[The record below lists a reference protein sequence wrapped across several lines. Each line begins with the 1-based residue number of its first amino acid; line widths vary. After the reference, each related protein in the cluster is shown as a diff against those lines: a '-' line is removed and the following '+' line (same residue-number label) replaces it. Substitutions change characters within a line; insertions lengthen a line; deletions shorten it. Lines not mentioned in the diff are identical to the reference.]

1 MEIIVFLSI
10 VIAVLAV
17 LTSIVLVRRVKKQI
31 AEMTDA
37 LVDVKNGNG
46 NRRILSATNE
56 LTAPLGELAVLKG
69 IDFQADTGEVIVI
82 IGPSGMGKSTFL
94 RCINYI
100 ERPEKGIIEIDNV
113 KVDAEKCTEKEI
125 KQLRLK
131 TSMVFQNYNIF
142 KNKTVIEN
150 VMLPMT
156 SVQKIEKEIAKE
168 KALQYLD
175 QVGLL
180 DKVNEYPSRLSGG
193 QQQRVGIARAMA
205 VNPKLILLDEP
216 TSSLDPELVLGILDI
231 LRNLANEHKRTM
243 IIVTH
248 EMSFAKEIADRI
260 IFMDDGRI
268 IEEGTP
274 EKIFSNPQNERTKRF
289 LERFQTF

>member
-1 MEIIVFLSI
+1 MIKV
-10 VIAVLAV
+10 
-17 LTSIVLVRRVKKQI
+17 
-31 AEMTDA
+31 TD
-37 LVDVKNGNG
+37 LHK
-46 NRRILSATNE
+46 SF
-56 LTAPLGELAVLKG
+56 GELAVLKG

-243 IIVTH
+243 IIVTL
-248 EMSFAKEIADRI
+248 EMSFAKEIADRV
-260 IFMDDGRI
+260 IFMDNGRI

>member
-1 MEIIVFLSI
+1 MIKV
-10 VIAVLAV
+10 
-17 LTSIVLVRRVKKQI
+17 
-31 AEMTDA
+31 TD
-37 LVDVKNGNG
+37 LHK
-46 NRRILSATNE
+46 SF
-56 LTAPLGELAVLKG
+56 GELAVLKG

-100 ERPEKGIIEIDNV
+100 ERPEKVIIEIDNV

>member
-1 MEIIVFLSI
+1 MIKI
-10 VIAVLAV
+10 
-17 LTSIVLVRRVKKQI
+17 
-31 AEMTDA
+31 TD
-37 LVDVKNGNG
+37 LHKSFGD
-46 NRRILSATNE
+46 LH
-56 LTAPLGELAVLKG
+56 VLKG
-69 IDFQADTGEVIVI
+69 IDFQADTGEVIAI

-131 TSMVFQNYNIF
+131 TSMVFQNYNLF
-142 KNKTVIEN
+142 KNKTVLDN

-156 SVQKIEKEIAKE
+156 SVQKLEKDEAK
-168 KALQYLD
+168 KNALQYID
-175 QVGLL
+175 QVGLM
-180 DKVNEYPSRLSGG
+180 DKISEYPSRLSGG

-216 TSSLDPELVLGILDI
+216 TSSLDPELVLGILEI
-231 LRNLANEHKRTM
+231 LKNLANEHKRTM

-248 EMSFAKEIADRI
+248 EMRFARDIADRI
-260 IFMDDGRI
+260 VFIDDGKI

-274 EKIFSNPQNERTKRF
+274 EVLFTDPQNERTKKF
-289 LERFQTF
+289 LERFQNV

>member
-1 MEIIVFLSI
+1 MIKV
-10 VIAVLAV
+10 
-17 LTSIVLVRRVKKQI
+17 
-31 AEMTDA
+31 TD
-37 LVDVKNGNG
+37 LHK
-46 NRRILSATNE
+46 SF
-56 LTAPLGELAVLKG
+56 GELAVLKG

-82 IGPSGMGKSTFL
+82 IGPSEMGKSTFL

-260 IFMDDGRI
+260 VFMDDGRI

>member
-1 MEIIVFLSI
+1 MIKV
-10 VIAVLAV
+10 
-17 LTSIVLVRRVKKQI
+17 
-31 AEMTDA
+31 TD
-37 LVDVKNGNG
+37 LHK
-46 NRRILSATNE
+46 SF
-56 LTAPLGELAVLKG
+56 GELAVLKG

-248 EMSFAKEIADRI
+248 EMSLRK
-260 IFMDDGRI
+260 G
-268 IEEGTP
+268 
-274 EKIFSNPQNERTKRF
+274 NC
-289 LERFQTF
+289 

>member
-1 MEIIVFLSI
+1 M
-10 VIAVLAV
+10 
-17 LTSIVLVRRVKKQI
+17 
-31 AEMTDA
+31 
-37 LVDVKNGNG
+37 
-46 NRRILSATNE
+46 
-56 LTAPLGELAVLKG
+56 KG
-69 IDFQADTGEVIVI
+69 IDFQADTGEFIVI

-180 DKVNEYPSRLSGG
+180 DKINEYPSRLSGG

-205 VNPKLILLDEP
+205 VNPQLILLDEP

-274 EKIFSNPQNERTKRF
+274 EDIFSNPQNERTKRF

>member
-1 MEIIVFLSI
+1 MIKV
-10 VIAVLAV
+10 
-17 LTSIVLVRRVKKQI
+17 
-31 AEMTDA
+31 TD
-37 LVDVKNGNG
+37 LHK
-46 NRRILSATNE
+46 SF
-56 LTAPLGELAVLKG
+56 GELAVLKG

-113 KVDAEKCTEKEI
+113 KVDAEKCTEKEM

-231 LRNLANEHKRTM
+231 LKNLANEHKRTM

>member
-1 MEIIVFLSI
+1 MIKI
-10 VIAVLAV
+10 
-17 LTSIVLVRRVKKQI
+17 
-31 AEMTDA
+31 TD
-37 LVDVKNGNG
+37 LHK
-46 NRRILSATNE
+46 SF
-56 LTAPLGELAVLKG
+56 GELAVLKG

-260 IFMDDGRI
+260 VFMDDGRI

>member
-1 MEIIVFLSI
+1 MIKV
-10 VIAVLAV
+10 
-17 LTSIVLVRRVKKQI
+17 
-31 AEMTDA
+31 TD
-37 LVDVKNGNG
+37 LHK
-46 NRRILSATNE
+46 SF
-56 LTAPLGELAVLKG
+56 GELAVLKG

-156 SVQKIEKEIAKE
+156 SVQKIEKE

>member
-1 MEIIVFLSI
+1 MIKV
-10 VIAVLAV
+10 
-17 LTSIVLVRRVKKQI
+17 
-31 AEMTDA
+31 TD
-37 LVDVKNGNG
+37 LHK
-46 NRRILSATNE
+46 SF
-56 LTAPLGELAVLKG
+56 GELAVLKG

-82 IGPSGMGKSTFL
+82 IGPSGLGKSTFL

-260 IFMDDGRI
+260 VFMDDGRI

>member
-1 MEIIVFLSI
+1 MIKV
-10 VIAVLAV
+10 
-17 LTSIVLVRRVKKQI
+17 
-31 AEMTDA
+31 TD
-37 LVDVKNGNG
+37 LHK
-46 NRRILSATNE
+46 SF
-56 LTAPLGELAVLKG
+56 GELAVLKG

-125 KQLRLK
+125 KKLRLK

>member
-1 MEIIVFLSI
+1 MIKV
-10 VIAVLAV
+10 
-17 LTSIVLVRRVKKQI
+17 
-31 AEMTDA
+31 TD
-37 LVDVKNGNG
+37 LHKNF
-46 NRRILSATNE
+46 
-56 LTAPLGELAVLKG
+56 GELAVLKG

-248 EMSFAKEIADRI
+248 EMSFAKEITDRI

>member
-1 MEIIVFLSI
+1 
-10 VIAVLAV
+10 
-17 LTSIVLVRRVKKQI
+17 
-31 AEMTDA
+31 
-37 LVDVKNGNG
+37 
-46 NRRILSATNE
+46 
-56 LTAPLGELAVLKG
+56 
-69 IDFQADTGEVIVI
+69 
-82 IGPSGMGKSTFL
+82 
-94 RCINYI
+94 
-100 ERPEKGIIEIDNV
+100 
-113 KVDAEKCTEKEI
+113 
-125 KQLRLK
+125 
-131 TSMVFQNYNIF
+131 
-142 KNKTVIEN
+142 
-150 VMLPMT
+150 MLPMT

-231 LRNLANEHKRTM
+231 LKNLANEHKRTM

>member
-1 MEIIVFLSI
+1 MIKV
-10 VIAVLAV
+10 
-17 LTSIVLVRRVKKQI
+17 
-31 AEMTDA
+31 TD
-37 LVDVKNGNG
+37 LHK
-46 NRRILSATNE
+46 SF
-56 LTAPLGELAVLKG
+56 GELAVLKG

-274 EKIFSNPQNERTKRF
+274 EKIFQILKMKEPKDF
-289 LERFQTF
+289 

>member
-1 MEIIVFLSI
+1 MIKV
-10 VIAVLAV
+10 
-17 LTSIVLVRRVKKQI
+17 
-31 AEMTDA
+31 TD
-37 LVDVKNGNG
+37 LHK
-46 NRRILSATNE
+46 SF
-56 LTAPLGELAVLKG
+56 GELAVLKG
-69 IDFQADTGEVIVI
+69 IDFQANTGEVIVI

-231 LRNLANEHKRTM
+231 LRNLSNEHKRTM

>member
-1 MEIIVFLSI
+1 MIKV
-10 VIAVLAV
+10 
-17 LTSIVLVRRVKKQI
+17 
-31 AEMTDA
+31 TD
-37 LVDVKNGNG
+37 LHKNF
-46 NRRILSATNE
+46 
-56 LTAPLGELAVLKG
+56 GELAVLKG

-94 RCINYI
+94 RGINYI

-274 EKIFSNPQNERTKRF
+274 KKIFSNPQNERTKRF
-289 LERFQTF
+289 LERF

>member
-1 MEIIVFLSI
+1 MIKV
-10 VIAVLAV
+10 
-17 LTSIVLVRRVKKQI
+17 
-31 AEMTDA
+31 TD
-37 LVDVKNGNG
+37 LHK
-46 NRRILSATNE
+46 SF
-56 LTAPLGELAVLKG
+56 GELDVLKG

-156 SVQKIEKEIAKE
+156 SVQKIEKSKAKE
-168 KALQYLD
+168 KALQYLE
-175 QVGLL
+175 QVELM

-248 EMSFAKEIADRI
+248 EMRFAKEIADRI

-274 EKIFSNPQNERTKRF
+274 EEIFLNPKNERTKKF
-289 LERFQTF
+289 LERFQAF

>member
-1 MEIIVFLSI
+1 MIKV
-10 VIAVLAV
+10 
-17 LTSIVLVRRVKKQI
+17 
-31 AEMTDA
+31 TD
-37 LVDVKNGNG
+37 LHK
-46 NRRILSATNE
+46 SF
-56 LTAPLGELAVLKG
+56 GELAVLKG

-180 DKVNEYPSRLSGG
+180 DKINEYPSRLSGG

-205 VNPKLILLDEP
+205 VNPQLILLDEP

-274 EKIFSNPQNERTKRF
+274 EEIFLNPQNERTKRF

>member
-1 MEIIVFLSI
+1 
-10 VIAVLAV
+10 
-17 LTSIVLVRRVKKQI
+17 
-31 AEMTDA
+31 
-37 LVDVKNGNG
+37 
-46 NRRILSATNE
+46 
-56 LTAPLGELAVLKG
+56 
-69 IDFQADTGEVIVI
+69 
-82 IGPSGMGKSTFL
+82 MGKSTFL

-260 IFMDDGRI
+260 VFMDDGRI

>member
-1 MEIIVFLSI
+1 MIKV
-10 VIAVLAV
+10 
-17 LTSIVLVRRVKKQI
+17 
-31 AEMTDA
+31 TD
-37 LVDVKNGNG
+37 LHK
-46 NRRILSATNE
+46 SF
-56 LTAPLGELAVLKG
+56 GELAVLKG

-113 KVDAEKCTEKEI
+113 KVYAEKCTEKEI

>member
-1 MEIIVFLSI
+1 MIKV
-10 VIAVLAV
+10 
-17 LTSIVLVRRVKKQI
+17 
-31 AEMTDA
+31 TD
-37 LVDVKNGNG
+37 LHK
-46 NRRILSATNE
+46 SF
-56 LTAPLGELAVLKG
+56 GELAVLKG

-260 IFMDDGRI
+260 IFMDGGRI

>member
-1 MEIIVFLSI
+1 MIKV
-10 VIAVLAV
+10 
-17 LTSIVLVRRVKKQI
+17 
-31 AEMTDA
+31 TD
-37 LVDVKNGNG
+37 LHK
-46 NRRILSATNE
+46 SF
-56 LTAPLGELAVLKG
+56 GELAVLKG

-205 VNPKLILLDEP
+205 VNPQLILLDEP

-274 EKIFSNPQNERTKRF
+274 KKIFSNPQNERTKRF

>member
-1 MEIIVFLSI
+1 MIKV
-10 VIAVLAV
+10 
-17 LTSIVLVRRVKKQI
+17 
-31 AEMTDA
+31 TD
-37 LVDVKNGNG
+37 LHK
-46 NRRILSATNE
+46 SF
-56 LTAPLGELAVLKG
+56 GELAVLKG

-113 KVDAEKCTEKEI
+113 KVDAEKCTGKEI

-180 DKVNEYPSRLSGG
+180 DKINEYPSRLSGG

-205 VNPKLILLDEP
+205 VNPQLILLDEP

-274 EKIFSNPQNERTKRF
+274 EEIFSNPQNERTKRF

>member
-1 MEIIVFLSI
+1 
-10 VIAVLAV
+10 
-17 LTSIVLVRRVKKQI
+17 
-31 AEMTDA
+31 
-37 LVDVKNGNG
+37 
-46 NRRILSATNE
+46 
-56 LTAPLGELAVLKG
+56 
-69 IDFQADTGEVIVI
+69 
-82 IGPSGMGKSTFL
+82 
-94 RCINYI
+94 
-100 ERPEKGIIEIDNV
+100 
-113 KVDAEKCTEKEI
+113 
-125 KQLRLK
+125 
-131 TSMVFQNYNIF
+131 
-142 KNKTVIEN
+142 
-150 VMLPMT
+150 MT

-168 KALQYLD
+168 RALQYLD

-180 DKVNEYPSRLSGG
+180 DKINEYPSRLSGG

-205 VNPKLILLDEP
+205 VNPQLILLDEP

-274 EKIFSNPQNERTKRF
+274 EEIFSNPQNERTKRF
-289 LERFQTF
+289 LERFQTFLKK

>member
-1 MEIIVFLSI
+1 MIKV
-10 VIAVLAV
+10 
-17 LTSIVLVRRVKKQI
+17 
-31 AEMTDA
+31 TD
-37 LVDVKNGNG
+37 LHK
-46 NRRILSATNE
+46 SF
-56 LTAPLGELAVLKG
+56 GELAVLKG

-180 DKVNEYPSRLSGG
+180 DKVNEDPSRLSGG

-260 IFMDDGRI
+260 VFMDDGRI

>member
-1 MEIIVFLSI
+1 MIKV
-10 VIAVLAV
+10 
-17 LTSIVLVRRVKKQI
+17 
-31 AEMTDA
+31 TD
-37 LVDVKNGNG
+37 LHK
-46 NRRILSATNE
+46 SF
-56 LTAPLGELAVLKG
+56 GELAVLKG
-69 IDFQADTGEVIVI
+69 IDFQADTGEVIGI

-113 KVDAEKCTEKEI
+113 KVDAEKCTEKEM

-274 EKIFSNPQNERTKRF
+274 EKIFSNPQNEITKRF

>member
-1 MEIIVFLSI
+1 MIKV
-10 VIAVLAV
+10 
-17 LTSIVLVRRVKKQI
+17 
-31 AEMTDA
+31 TD
-37 LVDVKNGNG
+37 LHK
-46 NRRILSATNE
+46 SF
-56 LTAPLGELAVLKG
+56 GELAVLKG

-193 QQQRVGIARAMA
+193 QQQRVGTARAMA

>member
-1 MEIIVFLSI
+1 MIKV
-10 VIAVLAV
+10 
-17 LTSIVLVRRVKKQI
+17 
-31 AEMTDA
+31 TD
-37 LVDVKNGNG
+37 LHK
-46 NRRILSATNE
+46 SF
-56 LTAPLGELAVLKG
+56 GELAVLKG
-69 IDFQADTGEVIVI
+69 IDFKADTGEVIVI

>member
-1 MEIIVFLSI
+1 MIKVMDLH
-10 VIAVLAV
+10 
-17 LTSIVLVRRVKKQI
+17 
-31 AEMTDA
+31 
-37 LVDVKNGNG
+37 KNF
-46 NRRILSATNE
+46 
-56 LTAPLGELAVLKG
+56 GELAVLKG

>member
-1 MEIIVFLSI
+1 MIKV
-10 VIAVLAV
+10 
-17 LTSIVLVRRVKKQI
+17 
-31 AEMTDA
+31 
-37 LVDVKNGNG
+37 
-46 NRRILSATNE
+46 TN
-56 LTAPLGELAVLKG
+56 LHKSFGELAVLKG

-100 ERPEKGIIEIDNV
+100 ERPEKGISEIDNV

>member
-1 MEIIVFLSI
+1 MIKV
-10 VIAVLAV
+10 
-17 LTSIVLVRRVKKQI
+17 
-31 AEMTDA
+31 TD
-37 LVDVKNGNG
+37 LHK
-46 NRRILSATNE
+46 SF
-56 LTAPLGELAVLKG
+56 GELAVLKG

-168 KALQYLD
+168 KALQYLG

>member
-1 MEIIVFLSI
+1 M
-10 VIAVLAV
+10 AVLE
-17 LTSIVLVRRVKKQI
+17 VRNVKKVFG
-31 AEMTDA
+31 DN
-37 LVDVKNGNG
+37 V
-46 NRRILSATNE
+46 ILR
-56 LTAPLGELAVLKG
+56 G
-69 IDFQADTGEVIVI
+69 IDLDVQKGDVIVI
-82 IGPSGMGKSTFL
+82 LGPSGSGKTTFL
-94 RCINYI
+94 RCLNLL
-100 ERPEKGIIEIDNV
+100 EKPDEGSMVLNGREYNLKNV
-113 KVDAEKCTEKEI
+113 KNKEKLEI
-125 KQLRLK
+125 RRN
-131 TSMVFQNYNIF
+131 TSFVFQNYNLF
-142 KNKTVIEN
+142 VNKTVLSN
-150 VMLPMT
+150 VTLGLTVGRHM
-156 SVQKIEKEIAKE
+156 KKEEAEETGKE
-168 KALQYLD
+168 
-175 QVGLL
+175 LL
-180 DKVNEYPSRLSGG
+180 DKVGLAGKYDYYPAQLSGG
-193 QQQRVGIARAMA
+193 MQQRVGIARAMA